1 MYVGFMKKNTYKLAI
16 TIILLLMLLNTVIA
30 AEKTS

>member
-1 MYVGFMKKNTYKLAI
+1 MYVGFMKNTYKLAI